1 MTASDLKMNNS
12 TKINTAVG
20 GNTLTILR
28 LSPADVSRVK
38 IKDIPAHFSSNLQFR
53 NLLNVTVTSA
63 TANFPSAAGVLCG
76 SERRCSGM
84 TCPPPRLTLLRM
96 QMSRAGTGSSPS
108 QVCEAFWEAALEV
121 LGKSGVL
128 NDDLL
133 T

>member
-20 GNTLTILR
+20 DNALTILR

-53 NLLNVTVTSA
+53 NLLNVTVKSA

-84 TCPPPRLTLLRM
+84 TCPP
-96 QMSRAGTGSSPS
+96 SSPHPPS
-108 QVCEAFWEAALEV
+108 HADEPGRNRKQPIA
-121 LGKSGVL
+121 GV
-128 NDDLL
+128 
-133 T
+133 